1 MADNFLLSFDETS
14 PVVTVSN
21 ISTNSI
27 SSTGTQNCTFDF
39 SVDEDIQAYK
49 IKIVSTGTSAH
60 DSGDQIGTT
69 NGSTNMSGTGTITS
83 GTTTSCSINV
93 DDFKAIATTEG
104 TDYTVRIFCQDIA
117 GNWN

>member
-1 MADNFLLSFDETS
+1 MSDNFLLSFDETK
-14 PVVTVSN
+14 PVVTYSN
-21 ISTNSI
+21 LNTNEI
-27 SSTGTQNCTFDF
+27 SSSGTTACTFDF

-49 IKIVSTGTSAH
+49 VKIVATGTSAH

-83 GTTTSCSINV
+83 GTSTSCSINV

-104 TDYTVRIFCQDIA
+104 TDYVVRIFCQDIA